1 MATKAAFT
9 DALLQK
15 YMYQSERGCSAVD
28 KAGNRA
34 DKTNNNGNFKRV
46 FLKLSWDKTKT
57 EENRNCLDFYQNFY
71 GAENT

>member
-1 MATKAAFT
+1 MIIYILLNTYYSITVATKAAFT

-46 FLKLSWDKTKT
+46 FLKLS
-57 EENRNCLDFYQNFY
+57 
-71 GAENT
+71 